1 MDWFLY
7 DNDPRHER
15 VKSKLYY
22 FATQAPQRS
31 FEEFDFLLHWKKV
44 PVVRLICFYQPSFL
58 YCP

>member
-44 PVVRLICFYQPSFL
+44 PVVRLICFY
-58 YCP
+58 